1 MLSPLVRM
9 KDFDGRQA
17 SKQANQSHY
26 IIKQSIQALL
36 LDFNKVFNN
45 NTTFNLCVWI
55 ELNGLH
61 GADLIITLKQGNN
74 FLLG

>member
-1 MLSPLVRM
+1 MLSPVSARM
-9 KDFDGRQA
+9 GNVDGR
-17 SKQANQSHY
+17 QANQSHY
-26 IIKQSIQALL
+26 IVIRSIQALL